1 MKKIRIMLCAALLLL
16 AGGCG
21 RSNFPLEYVIPPG
34 DGADFYFS
42 DQQIRPKSGKVTLA
56 AGAGFSSATI
66 LLIDETGMKYG
77 PLPLTHDQP
86 VMLRLDKGC
95 WYRVGIALPNDSS
108 GPIAASL
115 TVKRVDIRI
124 E

>member
-1 MKKIRIMLCAALLLL
+1 MKKILLLL
-16 AGGCG
+16 CTVLLLFSWGCG
-21 RSNFPLEYVIPPG
+21 RSSFTLEYTIPPG
-34 DGADFYFS
+34 DGSDFYFS
-42 DQQIRPKSGKVTLA
+42 DQQISPRRGQITLA
-56 AGAGFSSATI
+56 AGAGFSSATV
-66 LLIDETGMKYG
+66 LLIDETGMEYG